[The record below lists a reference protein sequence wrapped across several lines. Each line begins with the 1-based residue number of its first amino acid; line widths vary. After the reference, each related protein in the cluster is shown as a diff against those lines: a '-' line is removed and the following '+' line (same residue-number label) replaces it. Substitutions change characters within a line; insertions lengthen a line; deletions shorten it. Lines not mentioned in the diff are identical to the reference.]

1 MKSFSVRAKDAV
13 VRAEESEL
21 KSCCRRAELTGF
33 ALGCGTATLVGGEGI
48 CLCLRTEH
56 AASARRA
63 VQLVRAEFQ
72 ETPVLRI
79 VRAAR
84 LGGRTAFEARFSA
97 ELTRRVL
104 RECAI
109 SLDGIEIDGGVFG
122 D

>member
-63 VQLVRAEFQ
+63 VQLVRDGVT
-72 ETPVLRI
+72 TPEELLKI
-79 VRAAR
+79 
-84 LGGRTAFEARFSA
+84 TYFE
-97 ELTRRVL
+97 E
-104 RECAI
+104 
-109 SLDGIEIDGGVFG
+109 
-122 D
+122 